1 MKFNS
6 RSLSIFV
13 TTIMLV
19 WLPGMSSHAD
29 EDAGF
34 DVPGTLS
41 AHDLLPADL
50 IAVREILLTAR
61 YRN

>member
-1 MKFNS
+1 
-6 RSLSIFV
+6 
-13 TTIMLV
+13 MLV
-19 WLPGMSSHAD
+19 LHPDISSYAD
-29 EDAGF
+29 VDAGF

-41 AHDLLPADL
+41 ARDLLPADL